1 MDDDDLLAQRF
12 EADRAHLQ
20 AVARRLLGSDGDADD
35 AVQEAWLRLHRTDVG
50 GVDNLT
56 GWLTTVVGRVC
67 LDVLRSRAAR
77 REGPWSD
84 RPDAVALGEGSDPE
98 REALL
103 ADAMGPALA
112 VVLDALAPA
121 ERVAFVLHDVFAVPF
136 DEIAPVVGRSPA
148 ATRQLASRAR
158 RRVQGQ
164 DGAASP
170 DRARHRDVVAAFL
183 AASRSGDLAA
193 LVALLDPDV
202 VLGADAAAVAVGAA
216 AEVTGAGPVAQTFA
230 GRARAA
236 RLALVDGEPGA
247 VWAPG
252 GTPRVVFGFSVV
264 GGTIVAIRLLA
275 DRETLDGLAVQPL
288 E

>member
-1 MDDDDLLAQRF
+1 MDDDLLAQRF

-35 AVQEAWLRLHRTDVG
+35 AVQEAWLRLHRTDLG

-56 GWLTTVVGRVC
+56 GWLTTVVSRVC

-84 RPDAVALGEGSDPE
+84 RPDAVAQGEGSDPE

-103 ADAMGPALA
+103 ADAMGPAL
-112 VVLDALAPA
+112 
-121 ERVAFVLHDVFAVPF
+121 
-136 DEIAPVVGRSPA
+136 
-148 ATRQLASRAR
+148 
-158 RRVQGQ
+158 
-164 DGAASP
+164 
-170 DRARHRDVVAAFL
+170 
-183 AASRSGDLAA
+183 
-193 LVALLDPDV
+193 VALLDPDV
-202 VLGADAAAVAVGAA
+202 VLRADAAAVAVGAA
-216 AEVTGAGPVAQTFA
+216 AEVSGAGPVAQTFA